1 MDIYFHGCLI
11 LCLFYITLCVVES
24 KDLVGQFSKD
34 QKLVGHFLKFENGY
48 FIGYYNAVRFE
59 MYGKFGQS
67 K

>member
-11 LCLFYITLCVVES
+11 LCLFYITLCMVES

-48 FIGYYNAVRFE
+48 FIGY
-59 MYGKFGQS
+59 
-67 K
+67 